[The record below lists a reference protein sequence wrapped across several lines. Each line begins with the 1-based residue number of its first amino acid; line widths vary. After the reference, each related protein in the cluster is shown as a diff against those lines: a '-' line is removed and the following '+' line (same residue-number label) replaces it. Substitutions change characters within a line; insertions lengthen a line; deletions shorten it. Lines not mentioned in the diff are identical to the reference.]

1 MLKSLAERQ
10 GFFALQSSNI
20 LLEEVFLL
28 IGSHHSPIV
37 FCLISDTQPPKP
49 LPETLSRLK
58 SQISR
63 LKKSENQQ
71 SELGEK
77 LYISKEGFAEV
88 YLINE
93 TSKKVGRVRPLADL
107 IT

>member
-1 MLKSLAERQ
+1 LLGLFCLYRSYIFLKEVFELLKS
-10 GFFALQSSNI
+10 
-20 LLEEVFLL
+20 
-28 IGSHHSPIV
+28 HPSPIV

-71 SELGEK
+71 SELGKK

-93 TSKKVGRVRPLADL
+93 TSENVGRVRRLEDL